1 MGIPFLL
8 ILMSILG
15 VIVVAAYKVSPSRVK
30 RMICTFFEIETG
42 ELK

>member
-8 ILMSILG
+8 ILMSVLG
-15 VIVVAAYKVSPSRVK
+15 VILVAAYKVSPSRVK
-30 RMICTFFEIETG
+30 RMIHTFFYLE